1 MIHIH
6 LDFETRSRRDL
17 PTVGARK
24 YAKCPAFKI
33 VWVSWAPGDSPVQ
46 TMDTYHEPRPG
57 YVVQKMAP
65 MLWDALTTQEVG
77 KYIIWAWNAP
87 FEMRAC
93 EEYYGIKLQPLN
105 WRCAM
110 VLAGYLGLPRKLG
123 EAAKVLHLET
133 LKDSEGTK
141 HITMFSKPQTTRKQ
155 KYGFAEFVLP
165 EWEPVKWAD
174 YGRYNSTDVVVE
186 RDVVHYCWQYPGPSA
201 EEWLYWRQNEEVNA
215 RGMFIDVPFVN
226 ACIDVCARYL
236 GGITQQIEALTGLT
250 NQSDQQIKAW
260 IEARG
265 IHMPSLA
272 KDYLIDNINP
282 DLLPPE
288 VNKLI
293 ELRGAKSKTSISK
306 YQTALDFLCPD
317 GRIHDQIQHYGA
329 DTGRFA
335 GRGFQPHNVPKT
347 FSYEGLVK
355 RNAKRL
361 GVPEAAIKELVGD
374 ALQVAKDAINSRAG
388 EIFYTDIT
396 AVVGKM
402 QRPAIIAE
410 EGNLLVPC
418 DYSSIE
424 ARILAWVAGEEW
436 MLEAFHAGKDIY
448 VVMAARMYGI
458 PESEVTSEMR
468 DKGKRAIL
476 ALGYQGWTGAM
487 ITSGAL
493 RAGMTEDELPGVC
506 KAYRE
511 ASPAIAAPAKVWK
524 YGRATDNPSPG
535 LWAKLE
541 YCARYCILAKQALTL
556 DLPYCSIGFT
566 FEGDNMFI
574 TLPSGRRLCYH
585 GARCVGDV
593 IRYMGMKTIPGT
605 TKRIWGSVD
614 LYGGLITENII
625 QAMARDCLVWA
636 MDICHRDGVPIVLH
650 VHDEIV
656 PEVPGPLAAR
666 TLVYMEHLMSK
677 TPLWANGLPL
687 KAKGFITHFYCK
699 DS

>member
-1 MIHIH
+1 MIHVH
-6 LDFETRSRRDL
+6 LDIETRSRRDL
-17 PTVGARK
+17 PSVGARK
-24 YAKCPAFKI
+24 YFLCPAFKI
-33 VWVSWAPGDSPVQ
+33 IWLSFAIDDGEVITLD
-46 TMDTYHEPRPG
+46 MYNEPYPG
-57 YVVQKMAP
+57 YMLQKFAP
-65 MLWDALTTQEVG
+65 HILEMLKSKEVG
-77 KYIIWAWNAP
+77 RLLFWAWNAP
-87 FEMRAC
+87 FEILGLMQ
-93 EEYYGIKLQPLN
+93 YLGIEVEMQN

-110 VLAGYLGLPRKLG
+110 VLAGYLGLPRALG
-123 EAAKVLHLET
+123 DAAKVLHLDT

-141 HITMFSKPQTTRKQ
+141 LISLFSKPQTTRKQ
-155 KYGFAEFVLP
+155 KYSFAEFVLP
-165 EWEPVKWAD
+165 EWEPEKWAN
-174 YGRYNSTDVVVE
+174 YGRYNNQDVVVE
-186 RDVVHYCWQYPGPSA
+186 RAVVKHLSQYPGPSDT
-201 EEWLYWRQNEEVNA
+201 EWLYWRQNEEVNA

-236 GGITQQIEALTGLT
+236 QGITTQIEALTGLT

-272 KDYLIDNINP
+272 KDYLIDNVNP

-347 FSYEGLVK
+347 FSYENLIK

-374 ALQVAKDAINSRAG
+374 ALQVAKDAILSRAG
-388 EIFYTDIT
+388 ELFYTDVT

-402 QRPAIIAE
+402 QRTAIVAE
-410 EGNLLVPC
+410 EGKMLVPC

-424 ARILAWVAGEEW
+424 ARMLAWVAGEEW
-436 MLEAFHAGKDIY
+436 QLEVFRTHGKIY
-448 VVMAARMYGI
+448 EATAAQMYNKAL
-458 PESEVTSEMR
+458 EDVTGEER
-468 DKGKRAIL
+468 EKGKRATL

-506 KAYRE
+506 KAWRT
-511 ASPAIAAPAKVWK
+511 ANPAIAASAKIWK
-524 YGRATDNPSPG
+524 YGRAMDNPSPG

-541 YCARYCILAKQALTL
+541 HCARYVILTQQSYTL
-556 DLPYCSIGFT
+556 QLPYCSIGFS
-566 FEGDNMFI
+566 FERGNMFI

-585 GARCVGDV
+585 GAHCVGDV

-605 TKRIWGSVD
+605 TKRIWGSID

-625 QAMARDCLVWA
+625 QAMARDCLVWV
-636 MDICHRDGVPIVLH
+636 MDLMHRDGLPIVLH
-650 VHDEIV
+650 VHDEVV
-656 PEVPGPLAAR
+656 PEVPGHLAEQ
-666 TLVYMEHLMSK
+666 TLVYMEHLMSQ
-677 TPLWANGLPL
+677 TPLWAKGLPL